1 MVPPKGD
8 YDKFFLDASPL
19 PLKEES
25 PGLEPIS
32 TLEKNKSRLRVYV
45 LIVVLVLV
53 LVGGIVGGVVGG
65 LASRHHNANSE
76 GESTAMPVAS
86 NIPTGSVAGDSTT
99 SPTPTPTPTPT
110 LLSLQSNSRL
120 AVSGWRADGGF
131 KIRLFYQD
139 KKDNLRFS
147 DYSSDEGRWS
157 SSNKISAGGIKP
169 GTPIGAGA
177 HVPNDPVSPLHAK
190 HPILKID
197 IPV

>member
-1 MVPPKGD
+1 MHRHYLSKKRVQD
-8 YDKFFLDASPL
+8 WSPYQRSR
-19 PLKEES
+19 K
-25 PGLEPIS
+25 IS
-32 TLEKNKSRLRVYV
+32 RDFVSMS
-45 LIVVLVLV
+45 
-53 LVGGIVGGVVGG
+53 
-65 LASRHHNANSE
+65 SRHHNANSE